1 MASERAS
8 CAGRRGPA
16 LFPPSPEM
24 PWAKRQGWDLSC
36 QQERR
41 RAAGEGAPAP
51 ALPQRSASRTKTRAP
66 GQRGKAA
73 SQGSGSRL
81 TAGHLRP
88 VAEPSPF
95 GARSKADWAR
105 LGHRGS
111 LRCPRFSS
119 LPPQMYVGVRG
130 RPRTPASS
138 MKQRRKSA
146 ASVRETSSR
155 RRPHRTGFLHR
166 GLSNG
171 DRSP

>member
-24 PWAKRQGWDLSC
+24 PWAKRQGWDRSC

-105 LGHRGS
+105 LGHRG
-111 LRCPRFSS
+111 LCVVHGFPPFLPRCMSESAAAPEPQ
-119 LPPQMYVGVRG
+119 LPP
-130 RPRTPASS
+130 
-138 MKQRRKSA
+138 
-146 ASVRETSSR
+146 
-155 RRPHRTGFLHR
+155 
-166 GLSNG
+166 
-171 DRSP
+171 